1 MPRSDDA
8 HLTSTMDLTAASAA
22 TAVAA
27 PVMAPTPIPDVAPQG
42 ATCTCQDF
50 RRNHVC
56 DHVLMAA
63 AVRMVRRMIDIH
75 SDPHKSH

>member
-1 MPRSDDA
+1 
-8 HLTSTMDLTAASAA
+8 MDLTAVSAA
-22 TAVAA
+22 SAVAA
-27 PVMAPTPIPDVAPQG
+27 PVTAPSPIPDVNTQG

-75 SDPHKSH
+75 SDPTKSH